1 MNNTSAEHFVN
12 FLFSDHSNTFE
23 ISFVNIFKTFE
34 QQVEN
39 ANNVVEYLKKVMINP
54 DTRISYWILGPD
66 EFPGRKDYYAA
77 YRLSDPSRIEPISLE
92 DLENI
97 DFDIDNVSFT
107 DEEIE
112 RDDQIDLVQ
121 STIVVDCSQMEHG
134 DMIKLASEIYRKF
147 DVEIEFKEIE
157 FVGS

>member
-1 MNNTSAEHFVN
+1 MSREGIERFVN

-39 ANNVVEYLKKVMINP
+39 ANNVVEHLKKVMINP

-77 YRLSDPSRIEPISLE
+77 YRLSDPNRIEPINIE

-97 DFDIDNVSFT
+97 DFDNVPYT
-107 DEEIE
+107 NEEIE

-121 STIVVDCSQMEHG
+121 STIVVDCSQMEHD
-134 DMIKLASEIYRKF
+134 DMIKLAGEIYRKF